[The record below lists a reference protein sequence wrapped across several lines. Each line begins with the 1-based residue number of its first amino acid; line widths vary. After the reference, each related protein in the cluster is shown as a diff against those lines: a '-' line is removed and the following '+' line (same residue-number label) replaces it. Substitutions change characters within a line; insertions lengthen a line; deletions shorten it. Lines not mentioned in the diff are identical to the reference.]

1 MELLENFGFD
11 PVLLIAQVVNFLII
25 LYVLKRFLYKPILD
39 MLKKREETVKE
50 GIKQAEEARLL
61 LENTQEKE
69 KEIIKKARLA
79 AEQMIKDA
87 KTQAQEEAKII
98 EENSKKQATR
108 LIEDAQ
114 RQIELSEKETEKK
127 LATYV
132 SRLAIGLLTKSSKEL
147 FSEKEQKEIAQS
159 AIKHLKQ

>member
-1 MELLENFGFD
+1 MELLEKFGFD
-11 PVLLIAQVVNFLII
+11 PVLLIAQVINFLII

-50 GIKQAEEARLL
+50 GLKQAEEARLL
-61 LENTQEKE
+61 LESTQEKE
-69 KEIIKKARLA
+69 KVIIKKARLA

-87 KTQAQEEAKII
+87 KTQAQEEAKLI
-98 EENSKKQATR
+98 EETSKKQAAR

-114 RQIELSEKETEKK
+114 RQIELSENETEKK

-132 SRLAIGLLTKSSKEL
+132 SRLAIELLTKSSKEL
-147 FSEKEQKEIAQS
+147 FSEKEQKEISQN
-159 AIKHLKQ
+159 AIKHIKQ